1 MPAADAASLSRVSRM
16 NPTLR
21 GFLIIAAIAA
31 VIVALRLESTL
42 TALFILARIAFLLA
56 IAFFVYLVWRE
67 RRQEIGVWPTR
78 AQVVFYGA
86 ALLIVADIGAISFI
100 DETGADAVVFVLV
113 LALSAFA
120 MWRVW
125 KDQHTYG

>member
-1 MPAADAASLSRVSRM
+1 MGRI

-31 VIVALRLESTL
+31 VIVALQLEATL

-67 RRQEIGVWPTR
+67 RRSEISAWSGR
-78 AQVVFYGA
+78 AQAVFYGA
-86 ALLIVADIGAISFI
+86 AALIVADIGAISFA
-100 DETGADAVVFVLV
+100 DHSGPDAVVFVVV
-113 LALSAFA
+113 LALAAFS
-120 MWRVW
+120 MWRTW
-125 KDQHTYG
+125 RDQHTYV